1 MCIKKIIGLP
11 ISLLLFLPENNS
23 PCLFALVWLL
33 QWSRK
38 SPQPHYSTFLP
49 LLLSPDLAFFPGF
62 EDLEDVDSPDV
73 VESLTPLNP
82 PYVVKNLDIE
92 PHCPLHINPL
102 PCVKLPQNMAAPFL
116 SSSLFSLST
125 LVLLSIILV
134 MLSPVTLGLGGTT
147 QNLNWIQSSAWGK
160 RERAGWP
167 IFIQP

>member
-1 MCIKKIIGLP
+1 MGLP

-62 EDLEDVDSPDV
+62 EDLGDVESPDV
-73 VESLTPLNP
+73 VEPLAPLNP
-82 PYVVKNLDIE
+82 PYIVKNLDIE
-92 PHCPLHINPL
+92 PLSSSNQPFALSQVTSEQGCP
-102 PCVKLPQNMAAPFL
+102 L

-125 LVLLSIILV
+125 LVLLSTILV